1 MKQFVLILTTTL
13 LMASCATTL
22 TPFTDDLRKEN
33 NWSKQQMAQIQF
45 YVSTDV
51 ILQRKLKMEGEGS
64 EIVSGKI
71 RMVNGERM
79 EEVLIPRG
87 TPGVIT
93 FNPEDNRIGVSFED
107 GDDRY
112 LMFGP
117 DANRDDRYYVL
128 ASDWQNRIGK
138 VNYEGKTWFMST
150 PSGNAY
156 LLVDLKKVNQ
166 YQKQQRQA
174 KGRTIN

>member
-1 MKQFVLILTTTL
+1 MKQLVLFLSASL
-13 LMASCATTL
+13 VLASCATTL
-22 TPFTDDLRKEN
+22 TPFTDNLRKEN
-33 NWSKQQMAQIQF
+33 NWGKEQLAQIQF

-51 ILQRKLKMEGEGS
+51 VLQRKLKLESDGS
-64 EIVSGKI
+64 EIISGKI
-71 RMVNGERM
+71 RVVNGERL
-79 EEVLIPRG
+79 EEVIIPRG

-93 FNPEDNRIGVSFED
+93 FNPADNRIGVSFED

-117 DANRDDRYYVL
+117 DADRGSKYYVL
-128 ASDWQNRIGK
+128 ASDWQNRVGK
-138 VNYEGKTWFMST
+138 INYEGKTWFMSS
-150 PSGNAY
+150 PGGNAY

-166 YQKQQRQA
+166 YQKQQRKA

>member
-1 MKQFVLILTTTL
+1 MKQLVLFSLVSV
-13 LMASCATTL
+13 LMVSCATTL

-33 NWSKQQMAQIQF
+33 GWSKEQIQKIQF
-45 YVSTDV
+45 YVSEDV
-51 ILQRKLKMEGEGS
+51 ILQRKLKLDSEGS
-64 EIVSGKI
+64 EIISGKI

-79 EEVLIPRG
+79 EEVIIPRG

-93 FNPEDNRIGVSFED
+93 FNPADNRVGVSFED

-117 DANRDDRYYVL
+117 VSTRGNRYYVL
-128 ASDWQNRIGK
+128 ASDWKNRVGK
-138 VNYEGKTWFMST
+138 VTYEGKTWFMSEA
-150 PSGNAY
+150 GGRAY
-156 LLVDLKKVNQ
+156 LLVDLKKINKS
-166 YQKQQRQA
+166 QKHQRTA